1 MVLKFGLKNYK
12 KLIKNAQKHL
22 YLIMIDLLIVT
33 GGTRGIGKNI
43 VHNSSSSAKKI
54 LAIGSSNLVKRIE
67 DLNKNIFSIKKDLS
81 NINDNFEE
89 LRTFLNQHN
98 PSSIALSLCASQLGS
113 HGGLLDADFEEWS
126 NLYKINVLGN
136 LHVLKTTL
144 ESIKKDIPIRVVL
157 FGGGGGAYGY
167 PDFSGYA
174 LSKVAAI
181 RAAENIGIEFKNS
194 YKNASIVALAPG
206 AVSTEMLAKLESYG
220 AEVKTRTNI
229 SEPTSFVANFI
240 TDNIPSM
247 KLNGCFIHVRD
258 DLEKYYNQDIEE
270 NHFKLRRID

>member
-1 MVLKFGLKNYK
+1 M
-12 KLIKNAQKHL
+12 
-22 YLIMIDLLIVT
+22 MIDLLIVT

-43 VHNSSSSAKKI
+43 VSNSSLSARKT
-54 LAIGSSNLVKRIE
+54 LAIGSSDLVKEIE
-67 DLNKNIFSIKKDLS
+67 DPNKNIFSIKKDLS

-98 PSSIALSLCASQLGS
+98 PSSIGLSLCASQLGS
-113 HGGLLDADFEEWS
+113 HGGILDADFEEWS
-126 NLYKINVLGN
+126 NLYKTNVLGN

-144 ESIKKDIPIRVVL
+144 ESIKQDIPIRVVL

-181 RAAENIGIEFKNS
+181 RAAENIGIEFENN
-194 YKNASIVALAPG
+194 YNNASIVALAPG

-220 AEVKTRTNI
+220 AEVKTRTKI

-258 DLEKYYNQDIEE
+258 DLEKYHNQDIEE